1 MSGTT
6 TIDALP
12 AASVISLSD
21 ELPID
26 QIGSPIVTRKT
37 TVAQLLNAGNTSSL
51 PLNRIHN
58 GGFSINQRAYVS
70 GTGLG
75 AGVYAH
81 DRWKAGAGGCTYT
94 FVQGQP
100 TTTINIAAGTLVQ
113 VVESVDVEGG
123 TYTVTWLGSTTCR
136 VNGGSY
142 GPSPLTVTGLAANTN
157 ITLEFGGTLGTLG
170 KVQMVAGAVQSPY
183 QWRSVVNELALCQ
196 RFYEIGTLY
205 WLLGSLGGAYA
216 LYTGAFKVTKR
227 AAPTIAT
234 TNLTG
239 GETPFAITS
248 TIDSMYF
255 QMTVTTLTELHCTWT
270 ASADL

>member
-26 QIGSPIVTRKT
+26 QIGSPIVTRKA
-37 TVAQLLNAGNTSSL
+37 TVSQILNAGNTSSL

-58 GGFSINQRAYVS
+58 GGFSINQRAQVS
-70 GTGLG
+70 GVALG
-75 AGVYAH
+75 AGVYGH

-94 FVQGQP
+94 FVQSQP

-113 VVESVDVEGG
+113 VIESVDIEGG
-123 TYTVTWLGSTTCR
+123 TYTLSWLGTTTGR

-170 KVQMVAGAVQSPY
+170 SVQMVAGAVASPY
-183 QWRSVVNELALCQ
+183 QWRAQANELILCQ
-196 RFYEIGTLY
+196 RFYETANIE
-205 WLLGSLGGAYA
+205 WLLGSLGGAFA
-216 LYTGAFKVTKR
+216 IYTGVFKVTKR
-227 AAPTIAT
+227 AAPSVAL
-234 TNLTG
+234 TNGVG
-239 GETPFAITS
+239 GETPTTITA
-248 TIDSMYF
+248 TIDTIRF
-255 QMTVTTLTELHCTWT
+255 QMTVTTLTHLNGIWT